1 MVDMNTA
8 EAFRQGEQ
16 SAQMRS
22 MNTTLERLQDM
33 IHELE
38 SAFHKYENRS
48 VSERH
53 LDVQEIWAKIEALK
67 REVVAVRSEVLE
79 RVNTL
84 VSDQDLLEFQRAH
97 FTPLKEK
104 VDRMEEFRLKAL
116 GVVLAVA
123 TILGAMSSYIMDELF
138 KRGGA

>member
-16 SAQMRS
+16 SAQMRA